1 MKHPGPYQKI
11 AIDRRSFMPI
21 STGKGMARASETT
34 KRVRINI
41 RRISNEK
48 GNGRKGESLGTG
60 QAGAIGANRPWVPHF
75 ISAGFGTSKRGWSAG
90 GMLAWVWT
98 CMDSIGTIHRT
109 MVLWPV
115 GSTSLEPSTFEVW

>member
-1 MKHPGPYQKI
+1 MKYPGPYQKI

-21 STGKGMARASETT
+21 NTGKGMARANETT

-60 QAGAIGANRPWVPHF
+60 QAGAIGANRPWVLHF

-90 GMLAWVWT
+90 GDWRGSGLAWIRLVRFIVQW
-98 CMDSIGTIHRT
+98 CSGR
-109 MVLWPV
+109 
-115 GSTSLEPSTFEVW
+115 